1 MNLFIAALPSILLS
15 AYSSLVIKWR
25 VAQLAVTTAHS
36 MGRIERTITYLCD
49 PYIISAYTAALL
61 SSFAWFYVAER
72 HPVSIALPVYIG
84 VLFCIVTVGSTLLLK
99 ESISAQSLIGLGL
112 IFTGVVV
119 ISRSVTS

>member
-1 MNLFIAALPSILLS
+1 MKLLIAALPSIVLS

-25 VAQLAVTTAHS
+25 VALLAGTTAQS
-36 MGRIERTITYLCD
+36 MGRVDRTITYLLD

-84 VLFCIVTVGSTLLLK
+84 VLFCIVAVGSALLLK
-99 ESISAQSLIGLGL
+99 ESISAQLLLGLGL
-112 IFTGVVV
+112 IFAGVAVV
-119 ISRSVTS
+119 SRSA